1 VNRPVDDDRLDELI
15 GRADLDDL
23 VRLVDSRTLD
33 GDWAGLLRLRDRC
46 RAAVETGRQLW
57 PAATLAEYRLALHAP
72 AQWCAR
78 VLDEESGRF
87 TIGPLSEVA
96 AVHHTFD
103 ELAPHLSPGPTA
115 TYLAHERA
123 LRGEAIGDGHL
134 DLLVPVIDI
143 PVTPAEWEPSYPLA
157 EYDDDGVH
165 VDRPSPP
172 GPSAE
177 VVLPPAGGGEPAAS
191 VIDDPETALAVAQL
205 LETWTTRSNGRVDT
219 VCVEGDHLDA
229 IAAIGPARARVIE
242 VGSSH
247 ALALLAWAASSGGA
261 HGRRRGMAIGRF
273 GVWWLLAT
281 IGDLADP
288 WPPDPAALGDVAGRL
303 RWYLWDA
310 FEPDSGWMVRLAV
323 ESPDDGL
330 AWVIVADD
338 GD

>member
-96 AVHHTFD
+96 AVHHSFD

-143 PVTPAEWEPSYPLA
+143 PPALAPWEPSYPLA

-165 VDRPSPP
+165 IDRPTPP
-172 GPSAE
+172 GRLVE
-177 VVLPPAGGGEPAAS
+177 VTLPLIDRAS
-191 VIDDPETALAVAQL
+191 SDAVIDDPETTLAVAQL

-229 IAAIGPARARVIE
+229 IAALGPVRARVLE
-242 VGSSH
+242 VPAGH
-247 ALALLAWAASSGGA
+247 ALALLAWAGSSGGA
-261 HGRRRGMAIGRF
+261 HGRRRGTAIGRF

-281 IGDLADP
+281 IGDLVDP
-288 WPPDPAALGDVAGRL
+288 WPPTPDMLGAAVARL

-310 FEPDSGWMVRLAV
+310 FEPDGGWMVRLSV

-338 GD
+338 D